1 MNQNDGKD
9 MGETEWV
16 RHEIQSALHRGI
28 RVSIGG
34 KYYVKE
40 DENLSI
46 VAENGS
52 YMTDYISDESGKIVQ
67 INFEQIE

>member
-1 MNQNDGKD
+1 MNRKNEKSMEG
-9 MGETEWV
+9 TEWV
-16 RHEIQSALHRGI
+16 REEMQNALHRGI

-40 DENLSI
+40 DENLSVI
-46 VAENGS
+46 AENGC
-52 YMTDYISDESGKIVQ
+52 YMADYISDENGKIVQ